1 MIKTAAT
8 SSLDPVVQ
16 VINPEGLHEVVLVC
30 EHASAYIPP
39 NFNNLGLDKQVATSH
54 IAWDPGALET
64 ATAMSKHLNAVLVAG
79 CVSRLVYDC
88 NRPPEAPSAMPDVSE
103 IYTVPGNQDLSHQ
116 ARRARTEIY
125 YRPFEQALKDTLLNH
140 AKPPVV
146 VTIHS
151 FTPTFL
157 GQERDVEIGILH
169 DQDARLADA
178 VLSIASGYD
187 VRRNQP
193 YGPEDGVTHTLRR
206 HALRKNLLNV
216 MIEVRNDLIASPDA
230 CSKMAQTLSHWFEQ
244 ALTALRASP
253 EKEERP

>member
-1 MIKTAAT
+1 
-8 SSLDPVVQ
+8 
-16 VINPEGLHEVVLVC
+16 
-30 EHASAYIPP
+30 
-39 NFNNLGLDKQVATSH
+39 
-54 IAWDPGALET
+54 
-64 ATAMSKHLNAVLVAG
+64 
-79 CVSRLVYDC
+79 
-88 NRPPEAPSAMPDVSE
+88 MPDVSE